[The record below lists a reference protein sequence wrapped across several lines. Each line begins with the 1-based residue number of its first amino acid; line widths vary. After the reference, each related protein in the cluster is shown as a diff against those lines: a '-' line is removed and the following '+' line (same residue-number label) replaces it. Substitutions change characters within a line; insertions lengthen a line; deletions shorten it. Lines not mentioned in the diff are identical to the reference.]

1 MCKYSFNIEEF
12 LNKLPSKKKL
22 SYLRGYDKLLNGT
35 EFPMVMEA
43 VVKQKEVNKT
53 FDGFLSDRPRVIW
66 NPPEETMLLVTAFNS
81 VLV

>member
-1 MCKYSFNIEEF
+1 MTSLIKSQMCKYFFNIEEF

-43 VVKQKEVNKT
+43 VVK
-53 FDGFLSDRPRVIW
+53 
-66 NPPEETMLLVTAFNS
+66 
-81 VLV
+81 